1 MEINCIIVEDEPLAL
16 KRAKEYVSRV
26 PYLNL
31 AASFS
36 NAFDAADFLKTNAID
51 LLFLD
56 IEMDGFTGIEL
67 IESFAVKPQII
78 ITTAH
83 DKYALKGFE
92 LNVTDYLLKPFSF
105 ERFMNAVEKACNITR
120 EKRVED
126 KGFIFIKTD
135 YRLLRVALSDIFFVE
150 GMGDY
155 RNVQTASKKIL
166 TLQTLTDLEKELPG
180 NKFCRVHKS
189 YIVSIDKIISIERSR
204 IKIMDTLIPISNH
217 YKDRFYNLIGV
228 KGEK

>member
-36 NAFDAADFLKTNAID
+36 NAFDAADFLKTNDVD

-67 IESFAVKPQII
+67 IETLAPKPQII

-120 EKRVED
+120 EKRVENKD
-126 KGFIFIKTD
+126 FIFIKTD
-135 YRLLRVALSDIFFVE
+135 YRLVRIALSDIFFVE

-155 RNVQTASKKIL
+155 RNIQTASKKIL
-166 TLQTLTDLEKELPG
+166 TRQTLTDLEKELQG

-204 IKIMDTLIPISNH
+204 IKIMNTLIPISNH
-217 YKDRFYNLIGV
+217 YKNQFYNLIGI
-228 KGEK
+228 KSEK